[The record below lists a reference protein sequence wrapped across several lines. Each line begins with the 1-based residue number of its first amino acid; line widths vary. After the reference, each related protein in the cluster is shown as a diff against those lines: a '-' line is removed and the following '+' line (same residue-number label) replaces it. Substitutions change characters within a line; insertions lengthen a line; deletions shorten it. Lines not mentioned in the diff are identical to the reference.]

1 MLNLLFE
8 KARAQVCDEYGIAYD
23 FMRKVDRKTR
33 KEAVPADRW
42 KCLNIFMPCQHD
54 SCFKILYSDYAEER
68 EKYDPV
74 AYYLNDEDQLLKE
87 DIVITAWHPGYLDD
101 YIYFD
106 SSKHFN
112 LARVIDIKA
121 MCDPKLKQWI
131 IENKVELVNI
141 KDALYGSQDYQNYL
155 HSIHSCLYMGE

>member
-1 MLNLLFE
+1 
-8 KARAQVCDEYGIAYD
+8 
-23 FMRKVDRKTR
+23 
-33 KEAVPADRW
+33 
-42 KCLNIFMPCQHD
+42 MPCQHD
-54 SCFKILYSDYAEER
+54 SCYKILYSDYAEER

-141 KDALYGSQDYQNYL
+141 KDALYGSQYYQNYL
-155 HSIHSCLYMGE
+155 HSIHSRLYMGE